1 MIFVFLFSLEED
13 VYCLCQTP
21 ERPGMIGCDFCDEWF
36 HPDCL
41 NLSKND
47 VKKFL
52 KCQWACP
59 NCEPDDGEGIFLL
72 LCFHYVMVSVLSNG
86 SVNQTLIHINF
97 RKC

>member
-47 VKKFL
+47 VKKFI

-59 NCEPDDGEGIFLL
+59 NCEPDDGEGIFPPDKSP
-72 LCFHYVMVSVLSNG
+72 LCNVRLTRP
-86 SVNQTLIHINF
+86 TLIHINY
-97 RKC
+97 RS